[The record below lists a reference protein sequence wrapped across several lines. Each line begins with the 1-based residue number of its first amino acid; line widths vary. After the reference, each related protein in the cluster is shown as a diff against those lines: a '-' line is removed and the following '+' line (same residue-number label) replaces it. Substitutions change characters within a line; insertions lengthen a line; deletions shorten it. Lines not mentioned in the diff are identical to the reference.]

1 MSVELSLCTRI
12 LWVLNP
18 SIVNIMTKGS
28 SWGYFTPLASSL
40 EKNMSLSIRLC
51 FIRDIL
57 WMLFTCLWYDF
68 LRDLNDPPVDCP
80 PVIVFIS
87 SIILGGRW
95 GIRSSSLGE
104 ASHLSLSSLQF
115 SFSYELLYLL
125 FQVSTILCV
134 MTVILVEMEIL
145 LIMHVGWRM

>member
-1 MSVELSLCTRI
+1 MSVELSLSTRI

-28 SWGYFTPLASSL
+28 SWGYFTPLASSS

-51 FIRDIL
+51 FIGDIL

-68 LRDLNDPPVDCP
+68 LRDLNDPLVDGP

-95 GIRSSSLGE
+95 GIRSSSLGK
-104 ASHLSLSSLQF
+104 ASHLSLSLSLDQLCSPFFTNLYNFPFRMSSSICSFRSLQ
-115 SFSYELLYLL
+115 SS
-125 FQVSTILCV
+125 V
-134 MTVILVEMEIL
+134 
-145 LIMHVGWRM
+145 